1 MSNVVKAARA
11 ASAAPAR
18 DIDSHTVNHTKAA
31 SDADAAQNMSATQT
45 VEIVRIIADLYAH
58 AAELE
63 DGEVRIWLDRIQQRY
78 GLTTYQLN
86 HLCDE
91 ALEIGEWAT
100 RKVRELTRV

>member
-1 MSNVVKAARA
+1 VNHAEA
-11 ASAAPAR
+11 AS
-18 DIDSHTVNHTKAA
+18 N
-31 SDADAAQNMSATQT
+31 ADAARKMPATQT

-63 DGEVRIWLDRIQQRY
+63 EGEVRIWLDRIQQRY

-91 ALEIGEWAT
+91 ALEIGEWAA